1 VLTLCRKDEQF
12 NDCRQLFA
20 CKYEV
25 IKPSTVL
32 PGSVLPPSN
41 HPNIEP
47 STVLPGSVLPPFNH
61 PNIVYFKLQQK
72 GEYLLRIM
80 PLATQGSLAS
90 CSLPTSTRVGLLKVQ
105 SKVRRK
111 RLREFRRT
119 SPSSLRR
126 QAQRTDLA
134 SGIDA

>member
-61 PNIVYFKLQQK
+61 PNIVYFKL
-72 GEYLLRIM
+72 
-80 PLATQGSLAS
+80 
-90 CSLPTSTRVGLLKVQ
+90 PTSTRVGLLKVQ

>member
-25 IKPSTVL
+25 IK
-32 PGSVLPPSN
+32 
-41 HPNIEP
+41 P